1 MTPDEALAY
10 YLGPH
15 HTVTP
20 KTLEEAVCR
29 ALQEAAVRRKEGPA
43 ATAAVIRLAHDEL
56 KMTYR
61 GIEAASE
68 TDRAGGARIDAAT
81 AQRIDSRNPR

>member
-1 MTPDEALAY
+1 MTSDEALAY

-15 HTVTP
+15 HKVTAVS
-20 KTLEEAVCR
+20 LEQKVR
-29 ALQEAAVRRKEGPA
+29 FALQEAAVRRKEGPA
-43 ATAAVIRLAHDEL
+43 ATAAIIRLAHDEL
-56 KMTYR
+56 DMSYR
-61 GIEAASE
+61 AIEAVSY